1 MASVFGG
8 REVVVRVF
16 YYAKFMETDVFAR
29 ALALTSGAFCSGTE
43 NRVRQNNAA
52 AADPTNRARKRGGAW
67 GGWVGA

>member
-1 MASVFGG
+1 M
-8 REVVVRVF
+8 F

-52 AADPTNRARKRGGAW
+52 AADPTNRARKRGGDVRRMGRSLA
-67 GGWVGA
+67 GLETC